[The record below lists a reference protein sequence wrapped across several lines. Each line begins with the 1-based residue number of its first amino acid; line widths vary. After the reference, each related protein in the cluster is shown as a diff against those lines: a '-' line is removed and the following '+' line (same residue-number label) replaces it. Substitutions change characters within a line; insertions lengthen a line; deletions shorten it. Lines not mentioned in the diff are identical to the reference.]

1 MTQFRFQPAL
11 AVLFGLS
18 LAGCSAIGSTS
29 DEARAPGGLFNPGNY
44 SSLDKREGAAT
55 TRGRAPVAA
64 LPSAAGR
71 VVDVREKRFGNGLRQ
86 EIALAADSGVRGE
99 NVILV
104 SMRDQPIVAWGQSEI
119 DMPKDREDEI
129 AAEIETRL
137 PGAGMRI
144 HDQVLRNG
152 YGSYGLAT
160 GRQGSANC
168 VFLWQSMNDL
178 KDVGRVAASPYK
190 IETAVRVRLCRAGV
204 PLSTL
209 ARWASSYVV
218 DPNGAGQA
226 PGYAQRAGDPLA
238 DALDEP
244 GAARGAYGGTAAP
257 SFEDEEVRPR
267 RVVAAPRR
275 ARVWRAPRRTR
286 VVSVRRREEPAQQA
300 APAQAAPA
308 YGYAQPYGQAAP
320 AAPAY
325 AAGYAQPGQVVWT
338 QPGAQAI
345 ARTAA
350 PAYGGSAAP
359 AAGSVGLPP
368 QAFTGP
374 SSQTYVAPR

>member
-1 MTQFRFQPAL
+1 MTEFSFPSAF

-44 SSLDKREGAAT
+44 SSLDRRESGAS

-64 LPSAAGR
+64 IPSAAGR

-99 NVILV
+99 NLILV
-104 SMRDQPIVAWGQSEI
+104 SMRDQPVVAWSQSEI
-119 DMPKDREDEI
+119 DMPKDREDDI

-160 GRQGSANC
+160 GRQGGANC

-190 IETAVRVRLCRAGV
+190 IETAVRVRLCRTGV

-218 DPNGAGQA
+218 DPNGVGQA
-226 PGYAQRAGDPLA
+226 PGYAQSAGDPLA
-238 DALDEP
+238 DALNEP
-244 GAARGAYGGTAAP
+244 RAARGVYGGTAAP
-257 SFEDEEVRPR
+257 SFEDEEARPR

-275 ARVWRAPRRTR
+275 ARVWRAPRRSR
-286 VVSVRRREEPAQQA
+286 VVYVRRREEPAQQA
-300 APAQAAPA
+300 APVQAAPA

-359 AAGSVGLPP
+359 AGGLVGLPA

-374 SSQTYVAPR
+374 SAQTYVAPR